1 MASYSPEPA
10 IGVKPKEL
18 SRISIVA
25 TATTVQT
32 GSSPIP
38 QIVPT
43 QDTAMNARPSAFL
56 VEAVGAEH
64 YQKEFR
70 RFFGESNARP
80 AVGRSNGDITRSK
93 SKFELVSKVW
103 TDPFS
108 TPSRLRGRWIWYRRK
123 SRRFR
128 DRRGVQCIQTHGL

>member
-1 MASYSPEPA
+1 MASSIHVPA
-10 IGVKPKEL
+10 IGGKPKEL

-25 TATTVQT
+25 TATTDQT

-43 QDTAMNARPSAFL
+43 QETAMNARPSAFL

-80 AVGRSNGDITRSK
+80 AVGRSKG
-93 SKFELVSKVW
+93 
-103 TDPFS
+103 
-108 TPSRLRGRWIWYRRK
+108 
-123 SRRFR
+123 
-128 DRRGVQCIQTHGL
+128 